1 MTKKKPTRRGKP
13 PSRAD
18 RSRHGVEVVDLSA
31 LKPDAGNVRTHTP
44 RNIGVIGDLLQEVGA
59 FRSIGV
65 DEDNTVLVGNG
76 VLEAAAERGFKRV
89 MIVDGDGE
97 TLVAVRRRGLSKSQK
112 QKAAIGD
119 NRASD
124 LSAFDARALLALK
137 ESGVDLAWGWTADEL
152 ATLSQSIDGG
162 PKAGKSDPD
171 AVPAQRA
178 TDIKLGDLFEL
189 GQHRLFCGDSTKA
202 EDVALAM
209 GGEKAA
215 MMWTDPPYGV
225 EYTGKTK
232 AKLKV
237 ENDGAAGLRALL
249 REAFGVAD
257 AALVEGA
264 PVYVAHPAG
273 PLSMEFADAFVA
285 IGWHF
290 HQGLIWVKDT
300 LVLGHSDY
308 HYKHE
313 PLIYG
318 WKPGDHPW
326 HSGRSEVSVFEI
338 DRPKASP
345 DHPTSKPVALV
356 AAHIRNSSVAL
367 GIAYDPF
374 CGGGTTLIAAE
385 QLDRR
390 CYAIEIEP
398 TYCQVT
404 IDRWE
409 AFTGQK
415 AKRVD

>member
-209 GGEKAA
+209 
-215 MMWTDPPYGV
+215 
-225 EYTGKTK
+225 
-232 AKLKV
+232 
-237 ENDGAAGLRALL
+237 
-249 REAFGVAD
+249 
-257 AALVEGA
+257 
-264 PVYVAHPAG
+264 
-273 PLSMEFADAFVA
+273 
-285 IGWHF
+285 
-290 HQGLIWVKDT
+290 
-300 LVLGHSDY
+300 
-308 HYKHE
+308 
-313 PLIYG
+313 
-318 WKPGDHPW
+318 
-326 HSGRSEVSVFEI
+326 
-338 DRPKASP
+338 
-345 DHPTSKPVALV
+345 
-356 AAHIRNSSVAL
+356 
-367 GIAYDPF
+367 
-374 CGGGTTLIAAE
+374 
-385 QLDRR
+385 
-390 CYAIEIEP
+390 
-398 TYCQVT
+398 
-404 IDRWE
+404 
-409 AFTGQK
+409 
-415 AKRVD
+415 